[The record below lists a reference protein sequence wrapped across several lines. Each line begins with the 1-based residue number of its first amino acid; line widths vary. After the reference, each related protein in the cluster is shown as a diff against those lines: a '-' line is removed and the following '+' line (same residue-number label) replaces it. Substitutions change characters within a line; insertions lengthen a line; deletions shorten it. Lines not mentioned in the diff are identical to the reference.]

1 MLPIII
7 LTSYAKL
14 ITKFYF
20 NTNVKVTQ
28 ESLRHHCYILPQ
40 EEENKVFSVSSLF
53 ESQKPNK
60 MLRIRSQAGCYIY
73 HNVNYHMFLEVLK
86 HCC

>member
-28 ESLRHHCYILPQ
+28 EPLRQHCYILPQ
-40 EEENKVFSVSSLF
+40 EEEN
-53 ESQKPNK
+53 
-60 MLRIRSQAGCYIY
+60 
-73 HNVNYHMFLEVLK
+73 
-86 HCC
+86 